1 MYLEVDSLEN
11 LPLNKQRE
19 FVSKYVKKIEVEYKP
34 KTQSHKFNFKFL
46 YPIVEDGIKLKG
58 KNNRG
63 RKEYEILDGSSSSSI
78 EIKFS
83 NKRIRLSEDEKN
95 DLHKRISELR
105 VGKSLSL
112 NKVCKILNDEGYL
125 TPTKKKW
132 DKPKLSSYTKNM
144 KLDVGKV

>member
-1 MYLEVDSLEN
+1 M
-11 LPLNKQRE
+11 
-19 FVSKYVKKIEVEYKP
+19 
-34 KTQSHKFNFKFL
+34 
-46 YPIVEDGIKLKG
+46 
-58 KNNRG
+58 
-63 RKEYEILDGSSSSSI
+63 
-78 EIKFS
+78 
-83 NKRIRLSEDEKN
+83 SEDEKN
-95 DLHKRISELR
+95 NLDKRISELR